1 MIPLESEEVLN
12 DVVKVA
18 KILLS
23 ELFNHR
29 DTWHFTGSMSYENP
43 PMVAFFLK
51 YLLFGTKSKLVS
63 VKRYEAVNKVVNVVS
78 QVLVQNVKTD
88 KQVKHQPTLDVVL

>member
-1 MIPLESEEVLN
+1 MIPLEEVLN

-63 VKRYEAVNKVVNVVS
+63 VKRYEAVVS